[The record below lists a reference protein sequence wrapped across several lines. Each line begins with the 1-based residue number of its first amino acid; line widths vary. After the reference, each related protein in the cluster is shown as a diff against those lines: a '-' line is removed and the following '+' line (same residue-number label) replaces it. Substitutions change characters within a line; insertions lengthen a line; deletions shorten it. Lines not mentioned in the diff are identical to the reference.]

1 MDNSLYASELL
12 DTLRVDSWDKFF
24 TRPDIVDYLRDYGI
38 KETFTFL
45 GQTVNVLEY
54 TLEDSAEDYYVTE
67 VDRASGKEI
76 VAFFASV
83 KYNQK
88 RNDLLKPA
96 VGRYQSLVWKHPN
109 SLKGTQFALN
119 FVLKFLLESLP
130 NSTLVTTDMRQSK
143 SGRDLWARIVSYAA
157 KSDRYDCY
165 YGLSARGNKALITVT
180 DDRSAGHYVG
190 DIVAP
195 GSAYAFRSAIIT
207 RAGTPLHKFLLD
219 PENTAVVSNEVA
231 EKTGIY
237 TKPQKLTYSEEDQ
250 YDYEYYLNKPS
261 LKV

>member
-1 MDNSLYASELL
+1 M
-12 DTLRVDSWDKFF
+12 
-24 TRPDIVDYLRDYGI
+24 
-38 KETFTFL
+38 
-45 GQTVNVLEY
+45 EY
-54 TLEDSAEDYYVTE
+54 TIEDSAEDYYVTE
-67 VDRASGKEI
+67 VDRVSGKEI

-157 KSDRYDCY
+157 KSNRYDCY
-165 YGLSARGNKALITVT
+165 YGLAVKDNKTLITVT
-180 DDRSAGHYVG
+180 
-190 DIVAP
+190 
-195 GSAYAFRSAIIT
+195 
-207 RAGTPLHKFLLD
+207 GT
-219 PENTAVVSNEVA
+219 A
-231 EKTGIY
+231 
-237 TKPQKLTYSEEDQ
+237 
-250 YDYEYYLNKPS
+250 KPS
-261 LKV
+261 ESKICVIPNFLPITPNVMCLFLSDINTHGS